1 MAHESEHAVFNEHMS
16 RWQAHL
22 DRYQAT
28 GDPNLVLDQGALTEV
43 RQLPGYATGSASW
56 NDAQHVCA
64 WFHWLRS
71 EALDNGRG
79 KADRRAAEQIFRDQY
94 RTRPPDLPKPIRQ
107 QLDTE
112 FQQLFADVMAQ
123 VFKETRRRH
132 PKRRRLQELV
142 GPLEMICNS
151 TARGDPQYLD
161 RLDARAD
168 VAELAGSEMAQSYKQ
183 DAMTARGEKSRQPP
197 PANPPWRPF
206 DWHIYFG

>member
-28 GDPNLVLDQGALTEV
+28 GDPNLVLDQGVLAEV

-79 KADRRAAEQIFRDQY
+79 KADRRAAGLPSRSSGTSIGSGRLTCLSLSSNSLTQSSSNSLPTLWPKWLR
-94 RTRPPDLPKPIRQ
+94 RPAAVIQ
-107 QLDTE
+107 N
-112 FQQLFADVMAQ
+112 
-123 VFKETRRRH
+123 
-132 PKRRRLQELV
+132 
-142 GPLEMICNS
+142 G
-151 TARGDPQYLD
+151 GD
-161 RLDARAD
+161 
-168 VAELAGSEMAQSYKQ
+168 
-183 DAMTARGEKSRQPP
+183 SRSS
-197 PANPPWRPF
+197 
-206 DWHIYFG
+206 